1 MNTLTQV
8 TNFVAILWAS
18 EIKSR
23 FCKNSRCSKIS
34 KLTLFL
40 AKIISKELLTIRSLA
55 ELREKTGLRRG
66 NDLPSKLAKKVIN
79 LKQAENGLQSRSSE
93 NGSHGLSWT
102 SWHGLAGLDYL
113 AWTRWHGLAGMDWLA
128 WTRWHGL
135 AGMDWLAWTGW
146 HGLAGMDWLAWTG

>member
-40 AKIISKELLTIRSLA
+40 AKIISKELSTIGA
-55 ELREKTGLRRG
+55 IGEVKGKTGLG
-66 NDLPSKLAKKVIN
+66 ENEPKKTC
-79 LKQAENGLQSRSSE
+79 LKRSSIWI
-93 NGSHGLSWT
+93 NVQARHT
-102 SWHGLAGLDYL
+102 SINVPC
-113 AWTRWHGLAGMDWLA
+113 
-128 WTRWHGL
+128 
-135 AGMDWLAWTGW
+135 
-146 HGLAGMDWLAWTG
+146 